1 MGIPVKVDSVYE
13 VVIEDIGTDGEGIG
27 HIAGFTVFVP
37 GAIIGDRVSVK
48 IDKVG
53 KRYAVGHIE
62 SVVEPSDYRI
72 QLSCSVANRCG
83 GCHIQAMAYDAQLAY
98 KTRHVKDAL
107 QRIGG
112 FDDVSVLD
120 TIGME
125 RPWHYRNKAQLPVGV
140 FSGRPVMG
148 FFAAGTHDI
157 VDIDTC
163 PIQHPAVD
171 AAIKTVKDYIS
182 RYNVAVY
189 DEMTGKGL
197 LRHIMVRVGFNS
209 GQVMVVPVIN
219 GDSIPYAKEFM
230 DMLRQ
235 NIDGL
240 ASVVLN
246 INRRRTNVI
255 LGSQC
260 KVIYGNDHIV
270 DTLCGLTFKI
280 SPLSF
285 FQVNPMQTEVLYT
298 KAIEYA
304 GLDSTQTVLD
314 AYCGIGTISL
324 IAAEKAAKV
333 YGIEEIQQA
342 VDDARENARL
352 NDISNVE
359 FICAK
364 AEDAIGQ
371 FIEDKVRIDVIIM
384 DPPRKG
390 CDKSFLE
397 AAVRLCPERMVYV
410 SCNPATLARDMR
422 FLADHGYKATA
433 VQPVDM
439 FPHTVH
445 VECVILMQRSGLED
459 EK

>member
-1 MGIPVKVDSVYE
+1 
-13 VVIEDIGTDGEGIG
+13 
-27 HIAGFTVFVP
+27 
-37 GAIIGDRVSVK
+37 
-48 IDKVG
+48 
-53 KRYAVGHIE
+53 
-62 SVVEPSDYRI
+62 
-72 QLSCSVANRCG
+72 
-83 GCHIQAMAYDAQLAY
+83 
-98 KTRHVKDAL
+98 
-107 QRIGG
+107 
-112 FDDVSVLD
+112 
-120 TIGME
+120 
-125 RPWHYRNKAQLPVGV
+125 
-140 FSGRPVMG
+140 
-148 FFAAGTHDI
+148 
-157 VDIDTC
+157 
-163 PIQHPAVD
+163 
-171 AAIKTVKDYIS
+171 
-182 RYNVAVY
+182 
-189 DEMTGKGL
+189 MTGKGL

-235 NIDGL
+235 NVDGL

-260 KVIYGNDHIV
+260 KVIYGSDHIV
-270 DTLCGLTFKI
+270 DTLCDLTFKI

-285 FQVNPMQTEVLYT
+285 FQVNPRQTEVLYT

-324 IAAEKAAKV
+324 IAAQKAAKI

-364 AEDAIGQ
+364 AEDAIGR

-422 FLADHGYKATA
+422 FLAEHGYKATA

-445 VECVILMQRSGLED
+445 VECVTLMSRV
-459 EK
+459 KK